1 MTLEAYLD
9 GALMYRINNFI
20 PTARWDETGDGEKI
34 DGEWISTRIICTN
47 FVKPYPVI
55 NCADGWLADYLLDI
69 DIATHARLDHVVW
82 SSSGTEEGASAS
94 TLYPERTY
102 SAPSTGVWIG
112 PQTGIREDDHYAYYG
127 RPEKE
132 YSYTVTDP
140 GTGTQTQYS
149 ASVRSTVKLY
159 FVKISHKVLRDPLT
173 NNLILR
179 GTRNG
184 VMRDA

>member
-9 GALMYRINNFI
+9 GALMYRISNFI
-20 PTARWDETGDGEKI
+20 PAARGDETGDGRLL
-34 DGEWISTRIICTN
+34 DGEWISTRIICVD
-47 FVKPYPVI
+47 FDKPYPSLDA
-55 NCADGWLADYLLDI
+55 ADGWRADYLLDI
-69 DIATHARLDHVVW
+69 DIATHARLDRAVW
-82 SSSGTEEGASAS
+82 SSSGTEEGASAG
-94 TLYPERTY
+94 TLYPESTR
-102 SAPSTGVWIG
+102 SAPSTGYWIG
-112 PQTGIREDDHYAYYG
+112 PQTGISVYDPGADRS
-127 RPEKE
+127 EKE

-140 GTGTQTQYS
+140 GTGAQTQHS

-159 FVKISHKVLRDPLT
+159 FVKISHKILRDPLT